1 MQPLPSTRIQRRG
14 GVIVAN
20 AFTGDRDKTEE
31 WTIVDK
37 SKNPPKKSKFTF
49 QIKDIEEKPSEE
61 EE

>member
-1 MQPLPSTRIQRRG
+1 
-14 GVIVAN
+14 VIVAN